1 MIESGLKQ
9 HILAALFTG
18 NPYNHL
24 FNQALI
30 YTGCRSDMM
39 TDKVRIDT
47 LSANSLPQSN
57 DTFLARQAEF
67 ESNVRSYPRKLPLAI
82 AKAQGVWITDV
93 ENNQYLDCPAGAG
106 TPALGHNHP
115 EVLQSIQSV
124 ITSGLPLHTLD
135 LTTPLKDEF
144 SSYLLSLLPGGAKSI
159 ACSSPGRPVPMPL
172 KRR

>member
-57 DTFLARQAEF
+57 DTF
-67 ESNVRSYPRKLPLAI
+67 
-82 AKAQGVWITDV
+82 
-93 ENNQYLDCPAGAG
+93 
-106 TPALGHNHP
+106 
-115 EVLQSIQSV
+115 
-124 ITSGLPLHTLD
+124 
-135 LTTPLKDEF
+135 
-144 SSYLLSLLPGGAKSI
+144 
-159 ACSSPGRPVPMPL
+159 
-172 KRR
+172 